1 MNITN
6 NEKREV
12 SIWRRLIPG
21 LFLGFFV
28 FLALVLI
35 GDVRKMGDTLKQ
47 FRWEWFVPVLMLT
60 TFNDGLRFIKWHFYV
75 RQLGVTNVGWQESM
89 RMFVGGFPLSVTP
102 GKVGEALK
110 GVWLNQASG
119 LPVGSGVSVVVAE
132 RISDG
137 LAVLVL
143 SVFGVAAYPQY
154 WPVFVFV
161 LGGLLAAVV
170 ISQIPPLA
178 NWFLDLAG
186 KVPVVKRFAP
196 GIRDFY
202 EGSAG
207 LFKPVATVAAVALG
221 SLSWMGEGIGLYV
234 ILIGLGETPD
244 FQLLALSIFVM
255 AFSTVVGAVSAL
267 PGGLGAAEVSMTGM
281 LVLLAGLD
289 AAVASSATVLI
300 RIGTLWFGV
309 LLGLIVWAVSPKMLG
324 LSVKNGTF
332 DES

>member
-1 MNITN
+1 MNGKVTDSN
-6 NEKREV
+6 NV
-12 SIWRRLIPG
+12 LIWRRLIPG
-21 LFLGFFV
+21 LFLGFIV

-35 GDVRKMGDTLKQ
+35 GDVRQVGDTLLK
-47 FRWEWFVPVLMLT
+47 FRWEWFIPVLLLT
-60 TFNDGLRFIKWHFYV
+60 TFNDGLRFIKWHYYV
-75 RQLGVTNVGWQESM
+75 RQLGVTNVGWKESL
-89 RMFVGGFPLSVTP
+89 RVFVGGFPLSVTP

-143 SVFGVAAYPQY
+143 SVFGVVAYPQY

-161 LGGLLAAVV
+161 LAALLAAVV

-178 NWFLDLAG
+178 LWFLALVE
-186 KVPVVKRFAP
+186 KMPVVRRFA
-196 GIRDFY
+196 GGLRDFY

-207 LFKPVATVAAVALG
+207 LFKPVSTIAAVGIG

-234 ILIGLGETPD
+234 VLLGLGEPPG
-244 FQLLALSIFVM
+244 FRLLSLAIFVM

-267 PGGLGAAEVSMTGM
+267 PGGLGAAEMSMTGM

-289 AAVASSATVLI
+289 PAVASSATVLI

-309 LLGLIVWAVSPKMLG
+309 LLGLIVWAISPKMLG
-324 LSVKNGTF
+324 LRGNNGQS
-332 DES
+332 DKS

>member
-1 MNITN
+1 MNEQNI
-6 NEKREV
+6 EKQEG
-12 SIWRRLIPG
+12 SIWRKLIPG
-21 LFLGFFV
+21 LLLGFLV

-35 GDVRKMGDTLKQ
+35 GDVRKMGDTLKH
-47 FRWEWFVPVLMLT
+47 FRWEWFIPVLLLT

-75 RQLGVTNVGWQESM
+75 RQLGVTNVDWKESM

-110 GVWLNQASG
+110 GVWLNHASG
-119 LPVGSGVSVVVAE
+119 LPVGSGISVVVAE

-143 SVFGVAAYPQY
+143 SVFGVVAYPQY
-154 WPVFVFV
+154 WPVFAFV
-161 LGGLLAAVV
+161 LAALLAAVV

-178 NWFLDLAG
+178 NWFLDLVG
-186 KVPVVKRFAP
+186 KLPVVKRFA
-196 GIRDFY
+196 GGLRDFY

-207 LFKPVATVAAVALG
+207 LFKPVATLAAVALG

-234 ILIGLGETPD
+234 ILIGLGEQPSLR
-244 FQLLALSIFVM
+244 LLALAIFVM

-267 PGGLGAAEVSMTGM
+267 PGGLGAAELSMTGM

-309 LLGLIVWAVSPKMLG
+309 LLGLIVWAISPEMLG
-324 LSVKNGTF
+324 LRGNNERIA
-332 DES
+332 ES

>member
-1 MNITN
+1 MDGKVTDSN
-6 NEKREV
+6 NV

-21 LFLGFFV
+21 LFLGFIV
-28 FLALVLI
+28 FLALALI
-35 GDVRKMGDTLKQ
+35 GDVRQVGGILLK
-47 FRWEWFVPVLMLT
+47 FRWEWFIPVLLLT
-60 TFNDGLRFIKWHFYV
+60 TFNDGLRFIKWHYYV
-75 RQLGVTNVGWQESM
+75 RQLGVTNVGWKESL

-143 SVFGVAAYPQY
+143 SVFGVIAYPQY

-161 LGGLLAAVV
+161 LAALLAAVV

-178 NWFLDLAG
+178 LWFLALAE
-186 KVPVVKRFAP
+186 KMPVVRRFA
-196 GIRDFY
+196 GGLRDFY

-207 LFKPVATVAAVALG
+207 LFKPVSTIAAVGIG

-234 ILIGLGETPD
+234 ILLGLGEPPG
-244 FQLLALSIFVM
+244 FRLLSLAIFVM

-267 PGGLGAAEVSMTGM
+267 PGGLGAAEMSMTGM

-289 AAVASSATVLI
+289 PAVASSATVLI

-309 LLGLIVWAVSPKMLG
+309 LLGLIVWTISPKMLG
-324 LSVKNGTF
+324 LRGNNGIP
-332 DES
+332 DKS

>member
-186 KVPVVKRFAP
+186 KVPVAETFCPRDTPIFMRAVP
-196 GIRDFY
+196 GCSSRLRRWQRWLW
-202 EGSAG
+202 GA
-207 LFKPVATVAAVALG
+207 
-221 SLSWMGEGIGLYV
+221 LSWMGEGHWPVCDPDRTGRDPRFSIAGPVYFCDGFFYRGGGSFSFAGRPGRGRSVDDWHAGVAGRPGRSGCFVCYGFDTNWYFMGLACCWV
-234 ILIGLGETPD
+234 
-244 FQLLALSIFVM
+244 
-255 AFSTVVGAVSAL
+255 
-267 PGGLGAAEVSMTGM
+267 
-281 LVLLAGLD
+281 
-289 AAVASSATVLI
+289 
-300 RIGTLWFGV
+300 
-309 LLGLIVWAVSPKMLG
+309 
-324 LSVKNGTF
+324 
-332 DES
+332 